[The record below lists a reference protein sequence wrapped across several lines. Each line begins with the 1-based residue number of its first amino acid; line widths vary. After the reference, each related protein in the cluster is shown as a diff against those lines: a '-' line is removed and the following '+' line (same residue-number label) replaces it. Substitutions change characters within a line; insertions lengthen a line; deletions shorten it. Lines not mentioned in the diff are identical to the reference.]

1 MTQFLNK
8 ELIVNALINDEYFPF
23 IHVDNIFS
31 NMPASTNL
39 IKDFPNISQGG
50 SFNIS
55 SDYRSLNQLVEDFK
69 SIEIKEILED
79 KFNINLKKSIV
90 VPTIRGFSR
99 EKDGE
104 IHSDSSSKIL
114 TILIYLNE
122 KWDHENGSLRL
133 LRNNDSLEDY
143 IKEIPAIFGNMVIFK
158 VTQNCWHG
166 YKAFEGIRKSIQ
178 INYVHNNSIKIHHIR
193 HSISSFFKA
202 LLPTK

>member
-31 NMPASTNL
+31 NMSASKNL

-69 SIEIKEILED
+69 SIEIEEILED
-79 KFNINLKKSIV
+79 KFNINLKESIV
-90 VPTIRGFSR
+90 VSTIRGFSR

-158 VTQNCWHG
+158 VTKNCWHG
-166 YKAFEGIRKSIQ
+166 YKTFVGKRRSIQ
-178 INYVHNNSIKIHHIR
+178 INYVYRRSKNIHKIR
-193 HSISSFFKA
+193 HALSSFFKY
-202 LLPTK
+202 LNK

>member
-1 MTQFLNK
+1 MTELLNK
-8 ELIVNALINDEYFPF
+8 ELLVNAQIKNEYFPF
-23 IHVDNIFS
+23 IHVDNIFF
-31 NMPASTNL
+31 NMSASKNL

-55 SDYRSLNQLVEDFK
+55 SDYKSISQLVEDFK
-69 SIEIKEILED
+69 SIEIKEILEN
-79 KFNINLKKSIV
+79 KFNINLKESIV

-133 LRNNDSLEDY
+133 LKNNDSLENY
-143 IKEIPAIFGNMVIFK
+143 IKEIPAIFGNMVIFE
-158 VTQNCWHG
+158 VTKNCWHG
-166 YKAFEGIRKSIQ
+166 YKTFVGKRRSIQ
-178 INYVHNNSIKIHHIR
+178 INYVYRRSKNIHKIR
-193 HSISSFFKA
+193 HALSSFFKY
-202 LLPTK
+202 LNK